1 MRHDMKLLKCFAF
14 VYFAISW
21 ARGIPG
27 QFKTYKEDKS
37 LKNLFLL
44 LGKLIMT
51 ITAMI
56 VAVGIYI

>member
-1 MRHDMKLLKCFAF
+1 MDLLKCLAF
-14 VYFAISW
+14 IIFAIFW
-21 ARGIPG
+21 ARQVPENYKI
-27 QFKTYKEDKS
+27 YKEDKS

-44 LGKLIMT
+44 LGRLIMT